1 MEKLNI
7 ISGIKQYRSEVD
19 TNFHM
24 PGHKGK
30 PEILGELGKNL
41 NFFDIT
47 ETIGTD
53 NLHYPTGFL
62 KDAMKYISGVYGSK
76 KSYMV
81 VNGTS
86 GGIISAIMACTN
98 PGDKILVQR
107 DCHKSVYNACIL
119 GDLKLFYLYPEF
131 NKKYGLNFSISLDKL
146 DQMLTD
152 NPDIKMVVLTYPTF
166 YGICFDVKK
175 AAEIVHKH
183 DKILMIDEA
192 HGSHLH
198 FCRDLLPPSA
208 ESSGADI
215 VTQST
220 HKTMPCLTQGSI
232 LHICSDR
239 VNVNNIETMLRML
252 QTTSPSYILM
262 ASIENA
268 VHWMEEHGEERLKR
282 NIEVFKRRTLELR
295 DMGINVL
302 EDDFLIGEGLYDFDA
317 TRAVISMSELGITGT
332 ELQDILRYKYRI
344 QMEFA
349 DLQYTVGY
357 VTATDEPED
366 INRLFDAVKEI
377 YIEESKSKEKREVV
391 QIEAFPQLQ
400 HERKMRKAFY
410 AENILLD
417 MYDAIGKTA
426 AEFIIP
432 YPPGIP
438 LVCPGEIIVQETID
452 YVKIMLENGINVN
465 GVNKNN
471 QVRVV
476 KWKEDL

>member
-1 MEKLNI
+1 MKELNI

-30 PEILGELGKNL
+30 SGILDEIGNNL
-41 NFFDIT
+41 NFYDIT
-47 ETIGTD
+47 ETLGTD

-62 KDAMKYISGVYGSK
+62 KDAMDYIKESYGAK

-86 GGIISAIMACTN
+86 CGIISAIMACTN
-98 PGDKILVQR
+98 PGDKIIVQR

-119 GDLKLFYLYPEF
+119 GDLKLHYLYPEF
-131 NKKYGLNFSISLDKL
+131 NKKHGLNFSISLEKL
-146 DQMLTD
+146 EQMLIDNTD
-152 NPDIKMVVLTYPTF
+152 VKMVVLTYPTF
-166 YGICFDVKK
+166 YGICFDIKK
-175 AAEIVHKH
+175 AAEIVHKYG
-183 DKILMIDEA
+183 KILMIDEA
-192 HGSHLH
+192 HGSHLN
-198 FCRDLLPPSA
+198 FCKDLLPPSA

-220 HKTMPCLTQGSI
+220 HKTLPCLTQGSI
-232 LHICSDR
+232 MHICSDR
-239 VNVNNIETMLRML
+239 VDASNIESMLRML

-268 VHWMEEHGEERLKR
+268 VHWMNEHGEQRLRR
-282 NIEVFKRRTLELR
+282 NIDRFKKRTLELR
-295 DMGINVL
+295 NMGINVL
-302 EDDFLIGEGLYDFDA
+302 EDDFLISEGCYDFDA

-332 ELQDILRYKYRI
+332 ELQEILRYKYKI

-357 VTATDEPED
+357 ITATDEIED
-366 INRLFDAVKEI
+366 IDRLFDAVKEI
-377 YIEESKSKEKREVV
+377 YIQESQSKEKKEIV
-391 QIEAFPQLQ
+391 QIEPFPQLQ

-410 AENILLD
+410 AVNELTDIET
-417 MYDAIGKTA
+417 AIGRTA

-438 LVCPGEIIVQETID
+438 LVCPGEIIIQDTVD
-452 YVKIMLENGINVN
+452 YVKIMLENGINCN
-465 GVNKNN
+465 GVDKNN
-471 QVRVV
+471 RVRVV
-476 KWKEDL
+476 K

>member
-1 MEKLNI
+1 MKKRNI

-30 PEILGELGKNL
+30 AEILGELEKNL

-47 ETIGTD
+47 ETLGTD

-62 KDAMKYISGVYGSK
+62 KDAMNYISKVYGSK

-86 GGIISAIMACTN
+86 CGIISAIMACTN

-119 GDLKLFYLYPEF
+119 GDLKLFYLYPDF

-175 AAEIVHKH
+175 AADIVHKH
-183 DKILMIDEA
+183 CKILLIDEA
-192 HGSHLH
+192 HGSHLQ
-198 FCRDLLPPSA
+198 FCKELLPPPA
-208 ESSGADI
+208 ENSGADI

-220 HKTMPCLTQGSI
+220 HKTLPCLTQGSL

-239 VNVNNIETMLRML
+239 VNINNLETMLRML

-268 VHWMEEHGEERLKR
+268 VHWMEENGEE
-282 NIEVFKRRTLELR
+282 IFKRRTLELR
-295 DMGINVL
+295 NMGINVL
-302 EDDFLIGEGLYDFDA
+302 EDDFLIGEGLYL
-317 TRAVISMSELGITGT
+317 S
-332 ELQDILRYKYRI
+332 
-344 QMEFA
+344 
-349 DLQYTVGY
+349 
-357 VTATDEPED
+357 
-366 INRLFDAVKEI
+366 
-377 YIEESKSKEKREVV
+377 
-391 QIEAFPQLQ
+391 
-400 HERKMRKAFY
+400 
-410 AENILLD
+410 
-417 MYDAIGKTA
+417 
-426 AEFIIP
+426 
-432 YPPGIP
+432 
-438 LVCPGEIIVQETID
+438 
-452 YVKIMLENGINVN
+452 
-465 GVNKNN
+465 
-471 QVRVV
+471 
-476 KWKEDL
+476 

>member
-1 MEKLNI
+1 MESRNI
-7 ISGIKQYRSEVD
+7 ISGIKQYRSEVE

-30 PEILGELGKNL
+30 SGLLEEIGTNL

-47 ETIGTD
+47 ETLGTD

-62 KDAMKYISGVYGSK
+62 NDAMNFIARTYKVK

-86 GGIISAIMACTN
+86 CGIISAIMACTN

-119 GDLKLFYLYPEF
+119 GDLKLYYLYPEF
-131 NKKYGLNFSISLDKL
+131 NKKHGLNFSISLEKL
-146 DQMLTD
+146 EKMLID
-152 NPDIKMVVLTYPTF
+152 NPEIKMVVLTYPTF
-166 YGICFDVKK
+166 YGICFDIKK
-175 AAEIVHKH
+175 AAEIVHKY

-192 HGSHLH
+192 HGSHLQ
-198 FCRDLLPPSA
+198 FCKDYLPPSA

-215 VTQST
+215 VAQST
-220 HKTMPCLTQGSI
+220 HKTLPCLTQGSI

-239 VNVNNIETMLRML
+239 VNLNNIETMLRML
-252 QTTSPSYILM
+252 QTTSPSYVLM

-268 VHWMEEHGEERLKR
+268 IHWMNENGEERLKR
-282 NIEVFKRRTLELR
+282 NIEVFKRKTLELR
-295 DMGINVL
+295 NMGINVL
-302 EDDFLIGEGLYDFDA
+302 EDDFLIREGCYDFDA

-332 ELQDILRYKYRI
+332 ELQEILRYKYKI

-349 DLQYTVGY
+349 DLMYTVGY
-357 VTATDEPED
+357 VTATDEVED
-366 INRLFDAVKEI
+366 IERLFDAVKKI
-377 YIEESKSKEKREVV
+377 YFEENKNKDKKELI
-391 QIEAFPQLQ
+391 QIEPFPQLE
-400 HERKMRKAFY
+400 HSMKMRKAFY
-410 AENILLD
+410 AENKLLD
-417 MYDAIGKTA
+417 LDECIGKTA

-438 LVCPGEIIVQETID
+438 LVCPGEIIAKDTIE
-452 YVKIMLENGINVN
+452 YVKTMLENGINVN

-471 QVRVV
+471 QLRVV
-476 KWKEDL
+476 K

>member
-1 MEKLNI
+1 MDKLNI
-7 ISGIKQYRSEVD
+7 ISGIQKYRSEVD

-30 PEILGELGKNL
+30 SDILEEIGNNL
-41 NFFDIT
+41 AYYDIT

-62 KDAMKYISGVYGSK
+62 KDAMQNISKTYGTK

-86 GGIISAIMACTN
+86 CGIISSIMACTN

-119 GDLKLFYLYPEF
+119 GDLKLYYLYPEF
-131 NKKYGLNFSISLDKL
+131 NKEHGLNFSISLEKL
-146 DQMLTD
+146 EEKLI
-152 NPDIKMVVLTYPTF
+152 NFPEIKMVVLTYPTF
-166 YGICFDVKK
+166 YGICFDIKK
-175 AAEIVHKH
+175 AAEIVHKY

-198 FCRDLLPPSA
+198 FCQDLLPPSA

-220 HKTMPCLTQGSI
+220 HKTLPCLTQGSL

-239 VNVNNIETMLRML
+239 VDVNNIETMLRML

-262 ASIENA
+262 SSIENA
-268 VHWMEEHGEERLKR
+268 VHWMDKHRVRLER
-282 NIEVFKRRTLELR
+282 NIEVFKRKTKELR

-302 EDDFLIGEGLYDFDA
+302 EDDFLINEGCYDFDA
-317 TRAVISMSELGITGT
+317 TRAVVSMSELGVTGT
-332 ELQDILRYKYRI
+332 ELQEMLRFEYNI
-344 QMEFA
+344 QMEMA
-349 DLQYTVGY
+349 DLMYTVGY
-357 VTATDEPED
+357 ITATDEPED
-366 INRLFDAVKEI
+366 IEKLFDAIKEI
-377 YIEESKSKEKREVV
+377 YFEEIKSKEKREIV
-391 QIEAFPQLQ
+391 QIEPLPNLEHAM
-400 HERKMRKAFY
+400 KMRKAFY
-410 AENILLD
+410 AGNVLID
-417 MYDAIGKTA
+417 MDDSIGKTA

-438 LVCPGEIIVQETID
+438 LVCPGEVIVEKTID
-452 YVKIMLENGINVN
+452 YIKTMLENGIAVN
-465 GVNKNN
+465 GIDKNN
-471 QVRVV
+471 KLRVV
-476 KWKEDL
+476 DDK

>member
-1 MEKLNI
+1 MDKLNI
-7 ISGIKQYRSEVD
+7 ISGIQKYRSEVD

-30 PEILGELGKNL
+30 SGILEEIGNKLAYY
-41 NFFDIT
+41 DIT

-53 NLHYPTGFL
+53 NLLYPTGFI
-62 KDAMKYISGVYGSK
+62 KDAQRDISKVYGSK

-86 GGIISAIMACTN
+86 CGIISAITACTI

-119 GDLKLFYLYPEF
+119 GDLKLDYIYPEF
-131 NKKYGLNFSISLDKL
+131 NKKYGLNFSISLEKL
-146 DQMLTD
+146 EEKLIKA
-152 NPDIKMVVLTYPTF
+152 PEIKMVVLTYPTF

-175 AAEIVHKH
+175 AAEIVHKY

-198 FCRDLLPPSA
+198 FCQDLLPISA

-220 HKTMPCLTQGSI
+220 HKTLPCLTQGSL

-239 VNVNNIETMLRML
+239 VDINNIETMLRML

-262 ASIENA
+262 SSIENS
-268 VHWMEEHGEERLKR
+268 VNWMDNNRNRLER
-282 NIEVFKRRTLELR
+282 NVEVFKRKTKELR

-302 EDDFLIGEGLYDFDA
+302 EDDWLISQGCYDFDP
-317 TRAVISMSELGITGT
+317 TRAVVSMSELGITGT
-332 ELQDILRYKYRI
+332 ELQEILRFKYNI
-344 QMEFA
+344 QMEMA
-349 DLQYTVGY
+349 DLMYTVGY
-357 VTATDEPED
+357 ITATDEPED
-366 INRLFDAVKEI
+366 IEKLFDAIKEI
-377 YIEESKSKEKREVV
+377 YFEEIKSKEKREIV
-391 QIEAFPQLQ
+391 QIEPLPNLEHAM
-400 HERKMRKAFY
+400 KMRKAFY
-410 AENILLD
+410 AKNVLID
-417 MYDAIGKTA
+417 MDESIGKTA

-438 LVCPGEIIVQETID
+438 LVCPGEIIIENTIE
-452 YVKIMLENGINVN
+452 YIKTMLENGIAVN
-465 GVNKNN
+465 GIDKNN
-471 QVRVV
+471 KLRVV
-476 KWKEDL
+476 DMI